1 MRTSHSCVPHIVRKK
16 LPNPDIT
23 TVQHAGWSGIKSGE
37 LLRLAE
43 GVYDVFISSDKNLQ
57 YQQNVSGRKLAI
69 VILPSN
75 QVPIVESLI
84 PQLEAALKNIKV
96 GDIVEL

>member
-1 MRTSHSCVPHIVRKK
+1 
-16 LPNPDIT
+16 
-23 TVQHAGWSGIKSGE
+23 VQHAGWSGIKNGE